1 MTIKSGWLRT
11 DLAEKRNEKKWNG
24 KERSSRVQARGNE
37 GNKEK
42 HGRICTGMKQ
52 GWIKVDCLRPGW
64 YYFGREKT
72 SESNA
77 TRALKP
83 V

>member
-1 MTIKSGWLRT
+1 
-11 DLAEKRNEKKWNG
+11 
-24 KERSSRVQARGNE
+24 
-37 GNKEK
+37 
-42 HGRICTGMKQ
+42 MKQ